1 MKNHVPYI
9 YSTSNLVFNT
19 VKGITVIPEVA
30 LATAPIKTDFKGLG
44 FFPFSSN
51 FNFNAVMVE
60 KQIAMPGT
68 PLEMD

>member
-1 MKNHVPYI
+1 MYNIFIVPQI
-9 YSTSNLVFNT
+9 WFSTL
-19 VKGITVIPEVA
+19 KGITVIPQVA

-60 KQIAMPGT
+60 K
-68 PLEMD
+68 